1 MENDVIIDVDHVSM
15 RFNLASEKFDSFKEY
30 VIRTLKKQI
39 SFNEFWALKDVSF
52 QVKKGESLGLIG
64 LNGSGK
70 STMLKVITG
79 VIYINAVINTE
90 YKCMMSLN

>member
-52 QVKKGESLGLIG
+52 QVKK
-64 LNGSGK
+64 
-70 STMLKVITG
+70 
-79 VIYINAVINTE
+79 A
-90 YKCMMSLN
+90 

>member
-70 STMLKVITG
+70 STMLKVIAG
-79 VIYINAVINTE
+79 VLKPTKGSVRVEGTVA
-90 YKCMMSLN
+90 L